1 MNKTDE
7 KQNVAGTGG
16 SSGSVAIVGAGLI
29 GRGWAIVFARA
40 GWQVKLH
47 DLHVGALDVARGE
60 IANQL
65 QMLVSH
71 GLCSQPDLIIQ
82 KIHFESDLAAAL
94 ADVDYVQECGPEVLD
109 TKQALFSEL
118 DRLSA
123 PHAILASSTSGFMV
137 SEFAAH
143 LSGRHRA
150 LVVHPVNPP
159 HLVPLVEISPAKWTD
174 PGITQ
179 TAHQIMS
186 AVKQTPITVQK
197 EIPGFILNRL
207 QGALLNEALRMVQGG
222 YVTPEDVDK
231 TVRDGLGLRW
241 SFMGPFETIDLNAPA
256 GLADY
261 AQRYGKMYHVMAAS
275 QSTAPDWDKS
285 SVAGVDAARREVLKR
300 DDISQRQG
308 WRDNRLAAL
317 VAHKSKQEN

>member
-1 MNKTDE
+1 
-7 KQNVAGTGG
+7 V
-16 SSGSVAIVGAGLI
+16 
-29 GRGWAIVFARA
+29 
-40 GWQVKLH
+40 
-47 DLHVGALDVARGE
+47 LDV
-60 IANQL
+60 
-65 QMLVSH
+65 
-71 GLCSQPDLIIQ
+71 
-82 KIHFESDLAAAL
+82 
-94 ADVDYVQECGPEVLD
+94 
-109 TKQALFSEL
+109 KQALFSEL

-123 PHAILASSTSGFMV
+123 PHVILASSTSGFMA

-143 LSGRHRA
+143 LGGRHRV

-174 PGITQ
+174 PDITQ

-197 EIPGFILNRL
+197 EIPGFVLNRL
-207 QGALLNEALRMVQGG
+207 QGALLNEALRLVQGG
-222 YVTPEDVDK
+222 YVTPQDVDK
-231 TVRDGLGLRW
+231 TMRDGLGLRW

-285 SVAGVDAARREVLKR
+285 SVAGIDATRRKVLKR
-300 DDISQRQG
+300 DDIGQRQN